1 MPAQTILKCPI
12 TGKRHDLPHEDKG
25 WETVQETPDA
35 EEAPLAAGYATIQIL
50 VRKARTSEQIKAA
63 RDAARAEVEPAIR
76 AEPNMKG
83 KKPEEIEAAIK
94 AGVDNVM
101 SNALAENADPA
112 LLDQLG
118 LPPAEWVD
126 SHTLRHVSDAGL
138 AAIRDALNKAGV
150 LPAGMEIP
158 R

>member
-12 TGKRHDLPHEDKG
+12 NGKRHDLPPEDKG
-25 WETVQETPDA
+25 WETAQESLDGD
-35 EEAPLAAGYATIQIL
+35 EVPLAAGYATIQIF
-50 VRKARTSEQIKAA
+50 VRKARTGEQIKTAEKN
-63 RDAARAEVEPAIR
+63 ARAQVEPATR
-76 AEPNMKG
+76 AEMKG
-83 KKPEEIEAAIK
+83 AKAEDIEAEIK
-94 AGVDNVM
+94 ARVENVM
-101 SNALAENADPA
+101 SSALADNADPA
-112 LLDQLG
+112 LMEQID

-138 AAIRDALNKAGV
+138 AAIRDALNKGGV